1 MQKTTQNPSQPIGQR
16 RRIAVVGGGRPGLE
30 TLALLAEDPETEVVC
45 LWDPDRAALIFRLDE
60 LGFNFSDHI
69 KPKLL
74 DDFRELEGVM
84 PLDLIIES
92 SSNSQL
98 RRNLDPFLERGIPV
112 ISAQAAQ
119 LLWGF
124 RLGKEVGL
132 GQDLGGLK
140 TFLEGI
146 DLLHD
151 RTEFFEIF
159 LRLGLLMTHAGA
171 ASLYISRPDEHEP
184 FLIYSATRFPASLSA
199 VGGSGGGSAGLS
211 HSPIMST
218 DPVLVQKA
226 VGFKRPIFIP
236 EENQSSSGEQERAP
250 LKGVNEIPTL
260 ILPIMLDEEPVGILL
275 LRRIASSGAFTPKDL
290 EACSRLGGVTAKY
303 LRKFLNLQE
312 MQEISLSETMRTE
325 LKAILNSQLSLEEKL
340 AKGVK
345 KIREVLGGGHAHIYV
360 KERSSNDLILQASTT
375 QASQVSG
382 MLRVRVGDGF
392 VGEVAKNRQPII
404 LKGGALS
411 FSPGNERALLYLP
424 LNAAG
429 GMCGVLCIEQLSVGL
444 GIKKTL
450 KLLEEVGEAFAQVIS
465 GDLEHRR
472 MSQKLLRLSA
482 VQEEGFD
489 LLSETDRERLTIMI
503 TSSVAMLVD
512 AEAVILRVLE
522 KKGKR
527 LLVASTHGLHKNEID
542 SRLVQMDG
550 LSALKT
556 FQGRS
561 AQVMEDL
568 RKMDQTLP
576 QKFQYLSGICLPLV
590 YEGVTLGTLS
600 VYNKLAFQT
609 FGCTAFDQDDMEI
622 LDKFSYYV
630 GKALINAQEA
640 QARSTLITI
649 DEVTG
654 LRNERYLMLRLP
666 EELRRAE
673 RYQRSLSLM
682 IFEVKSEAKI
692 QPAEGSSTEK
702 EFIKQVAEVLQET
715 FRNVDILVRVKGT
728 QFAILMPDTGET
740 VTDATA
746 RLARSLASLPLKIFI
761 GYSTYPTEAKTV
773 QDLIGKASKL
783 SGMVRD
789 I

>member
-1 MQKTTQNPSQPIGQR
+1 MKTALHTISYGGVWAGQAR
-16 RRIAVVGGGRPGLE
+16 LRLEEIVAKAV
-30 TLALLAEDPETEVVC
+30 
-45 LWDPDRAALIFRLDE
+45 E
-60 LGFNFSDHI
+60 LGFDG
-69 KPKLL
+69 LL
-74 DDFRELEGVM
+74 LAAKRPHLSPLDYDTGACAELRKTIQRSGLEVCALAAYTDFTANPERPDVPTAEMQAVALRRLGEMASELEC
-84 PLDLIIES
+84 
-92 SSNSQL
+92 
-98 RRNLDPFLERGIPV
+98 PV
-112 ISAQAAQ
+112 IRVFT
-119 LLWGF
+119 GYE
-124 RLGKEVGL
+124 R
-132 GQDLGGLK
+132 
-140 TFLEGI
+140 
-146 DLLHD
+146 
-151 RTEFFEIF
+151 
-159 LRLGLLMTHAGA
+159 
-171 ASLYISRPDEHEP
+171 
-184 FLIYSATRFPASLSA
+184 
-199 VGGSGGGSAGLS
+199 AGLPADRAWATCVHWLRES
-211 HSPIMST
+211 ARQ
-218 DPVLVQKA
+218 V
-226 VGFKRPIFIP
+226 
-236 EENQSSSGEQERAP
+236 AP
-250 LKGVNEIPTL
+250 L
-260 ILPIMLDEEPVGILL
+260 
-275 LRRIASSGAFTPKDL
+275 
-290 EACSRLGGVTAKY
+290 GVT
-303 LRKFLNLQE
+303 
-312 MQEISLSETMRTE
+312 
-325 LKAILNSQLSLEEKL
+325 L
-340 AKGVK
+340 AVQNHHD
-345 KIREVLGGGHAHIYV
+345 IAVHYE
-360 KERSSNDLILQASTT
+360 S
-375 QASQVSG
+375 
-382 MLRVRVGDGF
+382 M
-392 VGEVAKNRQPII
+392 
-404 LKGGALS
+404 
-411 FSPGNERALLYLP
+411 
-424 LNAAG
+424 AA
-429 GMCGVLCIEQLSVGL
+429 
-444 GIKKTL
+444 
-450 KLLEEVGEAFAQVIS
+450 LLEEVGEVFAQVIS

-503 TSSVAMLVD
+503 TSSAAMLVD

-561 AQVMEDL
+561 AQVLEDL

-728 QFAILMPDTGET
+728 QFAILMPDTGEA
-740 VTDATA
+740 VTDAAA